1 MKKKIA
7 LLLCAVMT
15 AAMLAGCGGG
25 SDTSEA
31 KEDTAAAEETTAADD
46 DAEQADDADAEDN
59 AETASD
65 KKWVVAT
72 DTVFKPFEYTNEDN
86 EFVGIDVDILAAIA
100 EDQGFEYELQSL
112 GWDSG
117 VAAVQAGQAD
127 ALIAGATI
135 KQERIDSGWIFSD
148 GYYDATQTFVIP
160 EDSDITSFEDLEGK
174 TVAVKNAT
182 AGADFAN
189 SLKDEYGFDVTVF
202 EDSPT
207 MYQEV
212 LLGNSAACVE
222 DTPIMASSIKEGDLA
237 LKIPEGMESEGAP
250 YGFAIMDENNQE
262 LLDLFNAG
270 LKNIKENGKYDEI
283 IDKYLK

>member
-1 MKKKIA
+1 MKKKLA

-15 AAMLAGCGGG
+15 AGMLVGCGSSSDSG
-25 SDTSEA
+25 SSTAQETQAPETS
-31 KEDTAAAEETTAADD
+31 AADD
-46 DAEQADDADAEDN
+46 AEAEDDA
-59 AETASD
+59 TADSEASSD
-65 KKWVVAT
+65 KVWVVAT

-100 EDQGFEYELQSL
+100 EDQGFKYELQSL

-160 EDSDITSFEDLEGK
+160 TDSDITSFEDLEGK
-174 TVAVKNAT
+174 SVAVKNAT

-189 SLKDEYGFDVTVF
+189 SLKDEYGFTVTVF

-207 MYQEV
+207 MYQDV

>member
-1 MKKKIA
+1 MKKKLA

-15 AAMLAGCGGG
+15 AGMLVGCGSS
-25 SDTSEA
+25 SDSSSSTAQETQAPETS
-31 KEDTAAAEETTAADD
+31 AADD
-46 DAEQADDADAEDN
+46 AEAEDDA
-59 AETASD
+59 TADSEASSD
-65 KKWVVAT
+65 KVWVVAT

-100 EDQGFEYELQSL
+100 EDQGFKYELQSL

-160 EDSDITSFEDLEGK
+160 TDSDITSFEDLEGK
-174 TVAVKNAT
+174 SVAVKNAT

-189 SLKDEYGFDVTVF
+189 SLKDEYGFTVTVF

-207 MYQEV
+207 MY
-212 LLGNSAACVE
+212 
-222 DTPIMASSIKEGDLA
+222 
-237 LKIPEGMESEGAP
+237 
-250 YGFAIMDENNQE
+250 
-262 LLDLFNAG
+262 
-270 LKNIKENGKYDEI
+270 
-283 IDKYLK
+283 

>member
-31 KEDTAAAEETTAADD
+31 KEDTAAVEETTAADD

-207 MYQEV
+207 MYQDV

>member
-1 MKKKIA
+1 MKRKIA
-7 LLLCAVMT
+7 LLLCAVLT
-15 AAMLAGCGGG
+15 AGMLAGCGGG
-25 SDTSEA
+25 SDSAET
-31 KEDTAAAEETTAADD
+31 KETPAAEETAAADE
-46 DAEQADDADAEDN
+46 DAEAADEAEAED
-59 AETASD
+59 TSG

-100 EDQGFEYELQSL
+100 EDQGFEYDLQSL

-148 GYYDATQTFVIP
+148 GYYDATQTFVVP
-160 EDSDITSFEDLEGK
+160 TGSDIKSFENLEGK
-174 TVAVKNAT
+174 SVAVKNAT

-189 SLKDEYGFDVTVF
+189 SLKDEYGFTVTTF

-207 MYQEV
+207 MYQDV
-212 LLGNSAACVE
+212 ILGNSAACVE
-222 DTPIMASSIKEGDLA
+222 DTPIMAASIKEGGLE
-237 LKIPEGMESEGAP
+237 LEIPEGMESEGAP
-250 YGFAIMDENNQE
+250 YGFAIMDEKNQE

-270 LKNIKENGKYDEI
+270 LKNIRENGKYDEI

>member
-1 MKKKIA
+1 MKKKLA

-15 AAMLAGCGGG
+15 AGMLVGCGSS
-25 SDTSEA
+25 SDSSSS
-31 KEDTAAAEETTAADD
+31 TAQETQAAETSAADD
-46 DAEQADDADAEDN
+46 AEAEDDA
-59 AETASD
+59 TADSEASSD
-65 KKWVVAT
+65 KVWVVAT

-160 EDSDITSFEDLEGK
+160 TDSDIASFEDLEGK
-174 TVAVKNAT
+174 SVAVKNAT

-189 SLKDEYGFDVTVF
+189 SLKDEYGFTVTVF

-207 MYQEV
+207 MYQDV

-270 LKNIKENGKYDEI
+270 LKNIKANGKYDEI

>member
-1 MKKKIA
+1 MKKKLA

-15 AAMLAGCGGG
+15 AGMLVGCGSG
-25 SDTSEA
+25 SDSSSS
-31 KEDTAAAEETTAADD
+31 TAQETQAAETPAT
-46 DAEQADDADAEDN
+46 DDADAADD
-59 AETASD
+59 AAADDKASSD
-65 KKWVVAT
+65 KVWVVAT
-72 DTVFKPFEYTNEDN
+72 DTVFKPFEYTNENN

-160 EDSDITSFEDLEGK
+160 TDSDITSFEDLEGK
-174 TVAVKNAT
+174 SVAVKNAT

-189 SLKDEYGFDVTVF
+189 SLKDEYGFTVTVF

-207 MYQEV
+207 MYQDV

>member
-1 MKKKIA
+1 MKKKLA

-15 AAMLAGCGGG
+15 AGMLVGCGSSSDSG
-25 SDTSEA
+25 SSAAQETQAPETS
-31 KEDTAAAEETTAADD
+31 AADD
-46 DAEQADDADAEDN
+46 AEAEDDA
-59 AETASD
+59 TADSEASSD
-65 KKWVVAT
+65 KVWVVAT

-160 EDSDITSFEDLEGK
+160 TDSDITSFEDLEGK
-174 TVAVKNAT
+174 SVAVKNAT

-189 SLKDEYGFDVTVF
+189 SLKDEYGFTVTVF

-207 MYQEV
+207 MYQDV